1 MSHNKNRIQLKC
13 LQANSMWLKNNKTKH
28 MKAVIIE
35 DEEIIANVLLS
46 KIKKVA
52 PDIDV
57 VTILPSLKTARR
69 WFGENAEPDL
79 LFMDIQLSDGVSFDI
94 FNHFSLTCPV
104 IFTTAYDE
112 YAIRAFKVNGVDYLL
127 KPVNETDLAAAI
139 DKCRKLVDNKETAP
153 ADITAL
159 IKSLANPDAASK
171 YKEKFIVN
179 IRNQWMPV
187 NTKDIACFSK
197 EVLNYIYLFN
207 GERYMIDYVT
217 LEEVEELLD
226 PKIFYRA
233 NRQYIINIDAIQ
245 TVKPVENSKLIIR
258 LKEPNQKL
266 EIDMSRLKSPEFK
279 KWMDR

>member
-1 MSHNKNRIQLKC
+1 
-13 LQANSMWLKNNKTKH
+13 

-35 DEEIIANVLLS
+35 DEEIIAKVLEN
-46 KIKKVA
+46 KIKKAA
-52 PDIDV
+52 PDVDV
-57 VTILPSLKTARR
+57 IQVLPSLKTARK

-94 FNHFSLTCPV
+94 FNDFSLKCPV

-127 KPVNETDLAAAI
+127 KPVKETELAAAI
-139 DKCRKLVDNKETAP
+139 DKCRKLVEKNEKPP
-153 ADITAL
+153 ADIAEL
-159 IKSLANPDAASK
+159 IKSLSNPSASSK

-179 IRNQWMPV
+179 IRNQWMPI

-197 EVLNYIYLFN
+197 EMLNYIYLVN
-207 GERYMIDYVT
+207 GEKYMIDYVT

-226 PKIFYRA
+226 PRQFYRA
-233 NRQYIINIDAIQ
+233 NRQFIINIEAIQ
-245 TVKPVENSKLIIR
+245 SVKPVENSKLIIKLR
-258 LKEPNQKL
+258 EPNHKL
-266 EIDMSRLKSPEFK
+266 EVDMSRLKSPEFK

>member
-1 MSHNKNRIQLKC
+1 
-13 LQANSMWLKNNKTKH
+13 

-35 DEEIIANVLLS
+35 DEEIIANVLKS
-46 KIKKVA
+46 KISKIADDV
-52 PDIDV
+52 DIQAV
-57 VTILPSLKTARR
+57 LPSLKTARR
-69 WFGENAEPDL
+69 WFAENAEPDL
-79 LFMDIQLSDGVSFDI
+79 MFMDIQLSDGVSFDLFNDFTLKCPII
-94 FNHFSLTCPV
+94 F
-104 IFTTAYDE
+104 ITAYDE

-127 KPVNETDLAAAI
+127 KPVKEADLATAI
-139 DKCRKLVDNKETAP
+139 EKCRKMNATNENPP
-153 ADITAL
+153 ADMAAL
-159 IKSLANPDAASK
+159 IRSLANPSVASK

-207 GERYMIDYVT
+207 GDRYMIDYVT

-226 PKIFYRA
+226 PKQFYRA
-233 NRQYIINIDAIQ
+233 NRQFIINIDAIQ
-245 TVKPVENSKLIIR
+245 TVKPVENSKLIVR
-258 LKEPNQKL
+258 LKQPNHKL

>member
-1 MSHNKNRIQLKC
+1 
-13 LQANSMWLKNNKTKH
+13 

-35 DEEIIANVLLS
+35 DEEIIAKVLEN

-52 PDIDV
+52 TDV
-57 VTILPSLKTARR
+57 DVIQVLPSLKTARK

-79 LFMDIQLSDGVSFDI
+79 LFMDIQLSDGVSFEI
-94 FNHFSLTCPV
+94 FNDYNLKCPV

-127 KPVNETDLAAAI
+127 KPVKETELTAAI
-139 DKCRKLVDNKETAP
+139 DKCRKLVEKNEKP
-153 ADITAL
+153 PSDIAEL
-159 IKSLANPDAASK
+159 IKSLSNPSASSK

-179 IRNQWMPV
+179 IRNQWMPI

-197 EVLNYIYLFN
+197 EMLNYIYLVN
-207 GERYMIDYVT
+207 GEKYMIDYVT

-226 PKIFYRA
+226 PRQFYRA
-233 NRQYIINIDAIQ
+233 NRQFIINIEAIQ
-245 TVKPVENSKLIIR
+245 SVKPVENSKLIIKLR
-258 LKEPNQKL
+258 EPNHKL
-266 EIDMSRLKSPEFK
+266 EVDMSRLKSPEFK

>member
-1 MSHNKNRIQLKC
+1 
-13 LQANSMWLKNNKTKH
+13 

-35 DEEIIANVLLS
+35 DEEIIANVLLN

-52 PDIDV
+52 ADVDV

-69 WFGENAEPDL
+69 WFADNAEPDL

-94 FNHFSLTCPV
+94 FNHFSLKCPV

-139 DKCRKLVDNKETAP
+139 DKCRKQVARNGTAP

-159 IKSLANPDAASK
+159 IRSLANPDATSK
-171 YKEKFIVN
+171 YKEKFIVS

-197 EVLNYIYLFN
+197 EILNYIYLIN
-207 GERYMIDYVT
+207 GDRYMIDYVT

-226 PKIFYRA
+226 PRQFYRA
-233 NRQYIINIDAIQ
+233 NRQFIINMDAIQ
-245 TVKPVENSKLIIR
+245 TVKPVENSKLIVR
-258 LKEPNQKL
+258 LKEPNDKL